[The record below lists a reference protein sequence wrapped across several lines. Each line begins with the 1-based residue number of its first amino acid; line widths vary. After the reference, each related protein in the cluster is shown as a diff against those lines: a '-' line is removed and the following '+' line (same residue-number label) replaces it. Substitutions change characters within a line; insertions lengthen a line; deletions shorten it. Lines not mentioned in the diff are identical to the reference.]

1 MHEASRTERLTKE
14 SSSIYKPY
22 WFNTTDRRN
31 VWQETLY
38 WGYTEFLISQ
48 TRYIV
53 DVVNRAEFLKC
64 SYFLYVF
71 LTLSR
76 KIHGFT
82 LSNNVASDVV
92 KVQRF
97 KHRLN
102 DVWSKNIKQGWIGTA
117 RRACLPSAFQSYTEI
132 STLYMMFSSLLNS
145 MSQR

>member
-1 MHEASRTERLTKE
+1 MRQVELKPNEGKFQYLETVLIQHDRLKKRLAGDALLR
-14 SSSIYKPY
+14 IH
-22 WFNTTDRRN
+22 
-31 VWQETLY
+31 
-38 WGYTEFLISQ
+38 TEFLISQ

-102 DVWSKNIKQGWIGTA
+102 DV
-117 RRACLPSAFQSYTEI
+117 
-132 STLYMMFSSLLNS
+132 
-145 MSQR
+145 